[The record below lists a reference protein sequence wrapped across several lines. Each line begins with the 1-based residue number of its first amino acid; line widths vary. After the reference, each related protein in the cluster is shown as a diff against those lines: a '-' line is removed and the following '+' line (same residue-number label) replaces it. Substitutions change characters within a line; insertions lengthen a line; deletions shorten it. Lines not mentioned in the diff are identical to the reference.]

1 MGSLMIELNRPDPAQ
16 QQGAAAAG
24 RAESSGE
31 VTAATGEAVTAIK
44 GGRDRGRE
52 SSINYIV

>member
-1 MGSLMIELNRPDPAQ
+1 MIELNRPDPFQ

-31 VTAATGEAVTAIK
+31 VTAAAGEAVAASK
-44 GGRDRGRE
+44 GGRNRGQRE
-52 SSINYIV
+52 

>member
-1 MGSLMIELNRPDPAQ
+1 MIELNRPDPAQ